1 MKTRWIVV
9 VAVVIVLCL
18 AGCSGTGGVGGQGIT
33 ITADNTSHIEHVS
46 ITITDGG
53 TGLGNPSGDRCN
65 QWCNGCRPIS
75 QASPIAEVGNLVCC
89 VRDAKVAGSNPVPS
103 SEKARL

>member
-1 MKTRWIVV
+1 MKKQWIVV

-33 ITADNTSHIEHVS
+33 ITADNTSHIEHLS

-53 TGLGNPSGDRCN
+53 TGLGNPSEASATEAETTPPHTGK
-65 QWCNGCRPIS
+65 
-75 QASPIAEVGNLVCC
+75 QAESAELSPAT
-89 VRDAKVAGSNPVPS
+89 P
-103 SEKARL
+103 

>member
-1 MKTRWIVV
+1 MKTQWIVV
-9 VAVVIVLCL
+9 VAVAIVLCL

-53 TGLGNPSGDRCN
+53 TDLGNPSE
-65 QWCNGCRPIS
+65 
-75 QASPIAEVGNLVCC
+75 ASATEPEAKTQTEIPQTESAE
-89 VRDAKVAGSNPVPS
+89 PS
-103 SEKARL
+103 PATQ

>member
-1 MKTRWIVV
+1 MKMQWIVV
-9 VAVVIVLCL
+9 VAAVIVLCL

-53 TGLGNPSGDRCN
+53 TGLGNPSAGLR
-65 QWCNGCRPIS
+65 
-75 QASPIAEVGNLVCC
+75 ASPSAASTTEPEAETQTETPPHTDKQTESAELSP
-89 VRDAKVAGSNPVPS
+89 ASP
-103 SEKARL
+103 

>member
-1 MKTRWIVV
+1 MKTQWIVV

-53 TGLGNPSGDRCN
+53 TGLGNPSAGLR
-65 QWCNGCRPIS
+65 
-75 QASPIAEVGNLVCC
+75 ASPSAASEDRTSETQTETPPHTDKQTESVE
-89 VRDAKVAGSNPVPS
+89 PS
-103 SEKARL
+103 PASP